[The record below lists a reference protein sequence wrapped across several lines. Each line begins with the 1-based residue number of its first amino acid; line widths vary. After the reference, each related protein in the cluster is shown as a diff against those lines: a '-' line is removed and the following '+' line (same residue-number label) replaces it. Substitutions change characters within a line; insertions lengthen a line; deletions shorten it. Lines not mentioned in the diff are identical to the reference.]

1 MIQVKI
7 ANLFESNAKT
17 LVNTVNCVGVM
28 GKGIAQQFKNAY
40 PDMFK
45 DYVEKCKAGEVK
57 PGVPYIYKN
66 DASKIS
72 IINFPTKDHWRLPAL
87 LQYIIQ
93 GLDIFIDNY
102 IEWGVES
109 VAFPPLGC
117 GNGGL
122 EWSMVGPIMFQ
133 KLSSLNIPI
142 ELYAP
147 YGTSS
152 KLLSN
157 EYLINKKLT
166 EVFTEGAKNKK
177 LRSSWV
183 TLIEV
188 LARLE
193 KQKYASL
200 VGRVVFQKIC
210 YIMTELNV
218 DTNFHFKAASYGP
231 FSKDVK
237 SAINI
242 LSNANLLHE
251 EQLGKMI
258 QLKVGAE
265 YEKFRYNFQDQIE
278 LYENQI
284 SKTVDLFSRIKST
297 DQAEEVATILYA
309 ARQLKRERNVTV
321 SEKDLYDHILNW
333 KKKWQCDEKKISIA
347 DTIRNLE
354 MLNWLK
360 LNYSNDLPEQAD

>member
-1 MIQVKI
+1 MNILLTK
-7 ANLFESNAKT
+7 NLHK
-17 LVNTVNCVGVM
+17 
-28 GKGIAQQFKNAY
+28 Y
-40 PDMFK
+40 
-45 DYVEKCKAGEVK
+45 
-57 PGVPYIYKN
+57 
-66 DASKIS
+66 
-72 IINFPTKDHWRLPAL
+72 
-87 LQYIIQ
+87 LQKEQ
-93 GLDIFIDNY
+93 
-102 IEWGVES
+102 
-109 VAFPPLGC
+109 
-117 GNGGL
+117 
-122 EWSMVGPIMFQ
+122 
-133 KLSSLNIPI
+133 
-142 ELYAP
+142 
-147 YGTSS
+147 
-152 KLLSN
+152 
-157 EYLINKKLT
+157 
-166 EVFTEGAKNKK
+166 KNKK

-218 DTNFHFKAASYGP
+218 DTNFHFKAGSYGP
-231 FSKDVK
+231 FSNEVK

-321 SEKDLYDHILNW
+321 SEKDLYDYILNW
-333 KKKWQCDEKKISIA
+333 KKKWQCNEKKISIA